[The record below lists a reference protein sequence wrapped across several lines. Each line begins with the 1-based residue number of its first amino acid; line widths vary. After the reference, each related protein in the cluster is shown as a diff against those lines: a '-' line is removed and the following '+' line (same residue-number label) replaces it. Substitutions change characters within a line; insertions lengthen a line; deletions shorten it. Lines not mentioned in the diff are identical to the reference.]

1 MERQIVDRFI
11 NIVLKILLLLATV
24 GSLLSLVKMIMEQF
38 MPVHYYWWA
47 AVAFF
52 GATISLASAIRL
64 REVYAPATRQR
75 LSGDDAVQS

>member
-1 MERQIVDRFI
+1 MDRLI
-11 NIVLKILLLLATV
+11 NIALKTSLLLAAV

-52 GATISLASAIRL
+52 GATIALASAIRL
-64 REVYAPATRQR
+64 REIYAPATRQCP
-75 LSGDDAVQS
+75 SSDDAVQS